1 VKRKRDLLVTNL
13 LSLLVLLAAL
23 LAGWWDAAAFGLAVL
38 IVMDLL
44 VVLRE
49 RFTRP
54 LFGSGRSADVPAEH
68 DQGPRNESHVPS
80 EPTEPDVEK

>member
-1 VKRKRDLLVTNL
+1 MKRKRDLLVTNL

-49 RFTRP
+49 RLARP
-54 LFGSGRSADVPAEH
+54 LFGSGRSAGLPAEH
-68 DQGPRNESHVPS
+68 DQRQLNESYRPS
-80 EPTEPDVEK
+80 EPSEPDVKK